1 MLMAPLQPI
10 IMGDNKVKFIWN
22 NTVLLLKCI
31 LKKWHFGFF
40 GTLVFDMRGEKT
52 TALCTSQGVAESY
65 QLDVMSV
72 IMTAL
77 GIHIPKQD
85 IVAMT
90 WKRYYCH

>member
-1 MLMAPLQPI
+1 MLREKMTLWLFWNISVRYEKNPKTPL
-10 IMGDNKVKFIWN
+10 
-22 NTVLLLKCI
+22 C
-31 LKKWHFGFF
+31 
-40 GTLVFDMRGEKT
+40 
-52 TALCTSQGVAESY
+52 QGAAESY

-90 WKRYYCH
+90 WNMYYCH

>member
-1 MLMAPLQPI
+1 MI
-10 IMGDNKVKFIWN
+10 N
-22 NTVLLLKCI
+22 
-31 LKKWHFGFF
+31 LKKNAG
-40 GTLVFDMRGEKT
+40 
-52 TALCTSQGVAESY
+52 LCQVRVSQGVAESY

-90 WKRYYCH
+90 